1 MSSVNRIF
9 DTFRLTNAE
18 YEELDNKFNRL
29 CYKIFSELKR
39 KNSRNNYTEDLDDV
53 MQDLR
58 ISLVRAGCYYKRQT
72 YLEDCMASCRK
83 NLTNHFLLMILT
95 ELEDLWLKRTCHGAN
110 RQKFGEHQE
119 KALELLVQT
128 LHPNHRPN
136 KNRGLQLD
144 GKFSTYCKAIAW
156 NCEKNIGKKITRERV
171 IRGGLVSL
179 SEHDFLASVCNVF

>member
-1 MSSVNRIF
+1 MSSVNSIF
-9 DTFRLTNAE
+9 DTFRLSNAE
-18 YEELDNKFNRL
+18 YEELDNKFKRL

-72 YLEDCMASCRK
+72 YLEDCMKACR
-83 NLTNHFLLMILT
+83 LHIQDRFLLSVLD
-95 ELEDLWLKRTCHGAN
+95 ELEELWDNRTHHGAN

-119 KALELLVQT
+119 KMLESLVQT
-128 LHPNHRPN
+128 LHSRDRPD
-136 KNRGLQLD
+136 KYRDLQVD
-144 GKFSTYCKAIAW
+144 SKFSTYCKSIAW
-156 NCEKNIGKKITRERV
+156 NCQKNIGKKITRERV

-179 SEHDFLASVCNVF
+179 SENDFLASTV